1 MLNNKLELFFKKNI
15 EIVILFAI
23 LLLILFSITF
33 LTGGKFLK
41 AYSLEAMAF
50 QMPLL
55 GLFALAQLI
64 PMLTG
69 GIDLSIISTANLC
82 GIITALILTKL
93 NTWYAIYIAIFLGL
107 ISALLVGIFNG
118 LIISYVGVPPVIA
131 TLGNMIL
138 VKGVSLAITKGYVI
152 SGFPD
157 NFLFIGNGY
166 LLGIP
171 IPFVIFVLFNLIIA
185 IILYKTT
192 LGISIYMV
200 GSNPLATLFS
210 GINNKKV
217 LFKSYLISSF
227 ISGIASLV
235 MISRF
240 NAAQADYG
248 GSFLLLTVLICVL
261 GGVSPSGGFGR
272 VLGVFISVTILQI
285 IGTGFNLLGLSSHL
299 SNALWGIILIFVI
312 ALNKLYSRIR

>member
-1 MLNNKLELFFKKNI
+1 MSNSKFSQFHSKNF
-15 EIVILFAI
+15 EIII
-23 LLLILFSITF
+23 LILILSF
-33 LTGGKFLK
+33 LLTTMTLITGGRFLK
-41 AYSLEAMAF
+41 SNSLEAMAF

-55 GLFALAQLI
+55 GLFTLAQLI

-82 GIITALILTKL
+82 GIITALILTKID
-93 NTWYAIYIAIFLGL
+93 TWYNVPLAIFLGL
-107 ISALLVGIFNG
+107 SSALLVGIFNG
-118 LIISYVGVPPVIA
+118 LIISFIGVPPIIA
-131 TLGNMIL
+131 TLGSMIL
-138 VKGVSLAITKGYVI
+138 VKGISLAITKGYVI

-157 NFLFIGNGY
+157 SFLFIGNGHIF
-166 LLGIP
+166 GIP
-171 IPFVIFVLFNLIIA
+171 TPFVIFILFTLIMA
-185 IILYKTT
+185 LILYKTT
-192 LGISIYMV
+192 LGICIYMI

-210 GINNKKV
+210 GINNKSV

-227 ISGIASLV
+227 FSGIASLV

-272 VLGVFISVTILQI
+272 VLGVFIAVTILQI
-285 IGTGFNLLGLSSHL
+285 VGTGFNLLGLSSHL
-299 SNALWGIILIFVI
+299 SNALWGIILILVI
-312 ALNKLYSRIR
+312 ILNRLYLKAR

>member
-1 MLNNKLELFFKKNI
+1 MLNNKLSQLYARNF
-15 EIVILFAI
+15 EIIILIII
-23 LLLILFSITF
+23 LSFLLASMAL

-41 AYSLEAMAF
+41 LDSLEAMAF

-55 GLFALAQLI
+55 GLLTLAQLI

-69 GIDLSIISTANLC
+69 GIDLSIISTANLS
-82 GIITALILTKL
+82 GIITALILTNVKA
-93 NTWYAIYIAIFLGL
+93 WYSVPLAIFLGL
-107 ISALLVGIFNG
+107 CSALLVGIFNG
-118 LIISYVGVPPVIA
+118 FLISFIEVPPIIG
-131 TLGNMIL
+131 TLGSMIL
-138 VKGVSLAITKGYVI
+138 IKGISLAITKGYVI

-157 NFLFIGNGY
+157 SFLSISNSY
-166 LLGIP
+166 ILGIP
-171 IPFVIFVLFNLIIA
+171 ASFIIFTFFSLLMA
-185 IILYKTT
+185 LILYKTSF
-192 LGISIYMV
+192 GICIYML

-210 GINNKKV
+210 GINNKSL

-227 ISGIASLV
+227 LSGVASLV

-272 VLGVFISVTILQI
+272 VLGVFIAVTILQI
-285 IGTGFNLLGLSSHL
+285 VGTGFNLLALSSHL
-299 SNALWGIILIFVI
+299 SNALWGIILILVI
-312 ALNKLYSRIR
+312 ILNRFYSKTR

>member
-1 MLNNKLELFFKKNI
+1 MLNSKFSQFCLKNF
-15 EIVILFAI
+15 EIVILMII
-23 LLLILFSITF
+23 LSFLLATIAL
-33 LTGGKFLK
+33 LTGGRFLK
-41 AYSLEAMAF
+41 SNSLEAMAF

-55 GLFALAQLI
+55 GLFTLAQLI

-82 GIITALILTKL
+82 GIITALILTKID
-93 NTWYAIYIAIFLGL
+93 TWYNVPLAIFLGL
-107 ISALLVGIFNG
+107 SSALLVGIFNG
-118 LIISYVGVPPVIA
+118 LIISFIGVPPIIA
-131 TLGNMIL
+131 TLGSMIL
-138 VKGVSLAITKGYVI
+138 VKGISLAITKGYVI

-157 NFLFIGNGY
+157 SFLFIGNGY
-166 LLGIP
+166 ILGIP
-171 IPFVIFVLFNLIIA
+171 TPFVIFILFTLIMA
-185 IILYKTT
+185 LILYKTT
-192 LGISIYMV
+192 LGICIYMI

-210 GINNKKV
+210 GINNKSV

-227 ISGIASLV
+227 FSGIASLV

-272 VLGVFISVTILQI
+272 VLGVFIAVTILQI
-285 IGTGFNLLGLSSHL
+285 VGTGFNLLGLSSHL
-299 SNALWGIILIFVI
+299 SNALWGIILILVI
-312 ALNKLYSRIR
+312 ILNRLYLKTR

>member
-1 MLNNKLELFFKKNI
+1 MLNSKFSQFRLKNF
-15 EIVILFAI
+15 EIVILMII
-23 LLLILFSITF
+23 LSFLLATIAL
-33 LTGGKFLK
+33 LTGGRFLK
-41 AYSLEAMAF
+41 SNSLEAMAF

-55 GLFALAQLI
+55 GLFTLAQLI

-82 GIITALILTKL
+82 GIITALILT
-93 NTWYAIYIAIFLGL
+93 NIDVWYGVPLAIFLGL
-107 ISALLVGIFNG
+107 SSALLVGIFNG
-118 LIISYVGVPPVIA
+118 LIISFIGVPPIIA
-131 TLGNMIL
+131 TLGSMIL
-138 VKGVSLAITKGYVI
+138 VKGISLAITKGYVI

-157 NFLFIGNGY
+157 SFLFIGNGY
-166 LLGIP
+166 ILGIP
-171 IPFVIFVLFNLIIA
+171 TPFVIFILFTLIMA
-185 IILYKTT
+185 LILYKTT
-192 LGISIYMV
+192 LGICIYMI

-210 GINNKKV
+210 GINNKSV

-227 ISGIASLV
+227 LSGMASLV

-272 VLGVFISVTILQI
+272 VLGVFIAVTILQI
-285 IGTGFNLLGLSSHL
+285 VGTGFNLLGLSSHL
-299 SNALWGIILIFVI
+299 SNALWGIILILVI
-312 ALNKLYSRIR
+312 ILNRLYLKAR

>member
-1 MLNNKLELFFKKNI
+1 MSNSKFSQFHSKNF
-15 EIVILFAI
+15 EIII
-23 LLLILFSITF
+23 LILILSF
-33 LTGGKFLK
+33 LLTTMTLITGGRFLK
-41 AYSLEAMAF
+41 SNSLEAMAF

-55 GLFALAQLI
+55 GLFTLAQLI

-82 GIITALILTKL
+82 GIITALILTKID
-93 NTWYAIYIAIFLGL
+93 TWYNVPLAIFLGL
-107 ISALLVGIFNG
+107 SSALLVGIFNG
-118 LIISYVGVPPVIA
+118 LIISFIGVPPIIA
-131 TLGNMIL
+131 TLGSMIL
-138 VKGVSLAITKGYVI
+138 VKGISLAITKGYVI

-157 NFLFIGNGY
+157 SFLFIGNGHIF
-166 LLGIP
+166 GIP
-171 IPFVIFVLFNLIIA
+171 TPFVIFILFTLIMA
-185 IILYKTT
+185 LILYKTT
-192 LGISIYMV
+192 LGICIYMI

-210 GINNKKV
+210 GINNKSV

-227 ISGIASLV
+227 FSGIASLV

-272 VLGVFISVTILQI
+272 VLGVFIAVTILQI
-285 IGTGFNLLGLSSHL
+285 VGTGFNLLGLSSHL
-299 SNALWGIILIFVI
+299 SNALWGIILILVI
-312 ALNKLYSRIR
+312 ILNRLYLKTR

>member
-1 MLNNKLELFFKKNI
+1 MLNSKLSQLYTRNL
-15 EIVILFAI
+15 EIVILT
-23 LLLILFSITF
+23 LILSFLLVSMTL

-41 AYSLEAMAF
+41 LNSLEAMAF

-55 GLFALAQLI
+55 GLLTLAQLI

-69 GIDLSIISTANLC
+69 GIDLSIISTANLS
-82 GIITALILTKL
+82 GIITALILTNIKA
-93 NTWYAIYIAIFLGL
+93 WYNVPLAILLGL
-107 ISALLVGIFNG
+107 FSALLVGIFNG
-118 LIISYVGVPPVIA
+118 FIISFIEVPPIIG
-131 TLGNMIL
+131 TLGSMIL
-138 VKGVSLAITKGYVI
+138 IKGISLAITKGYVI

-157 NFLFIGNGY
+157 SFLFIGNGY
-166 LLGIP
+166 ILGVPVSFIIFILFSLLMA
-171 IPFVIFVLFNLIIA
+171 L
-185 IILYKTT
+185 ILYKTSF
-192 LGISIYMV
+192 GICIYML

-210 GINNKKV
+210 GINNKSL

-227 ISGIASLV
+227 LSGVASLV

-272 VLGVFISVTILQI
+272 VLGVFIAVTILQI
-285 IGTGFNLLGLSSHL
+285 VGTGFNLLGLSSHL
-299 SNALWGIILIFVI
+299 SNALWGIILILVI
-312 ALNKLYSRIR
+312 ILNRFYSKTR